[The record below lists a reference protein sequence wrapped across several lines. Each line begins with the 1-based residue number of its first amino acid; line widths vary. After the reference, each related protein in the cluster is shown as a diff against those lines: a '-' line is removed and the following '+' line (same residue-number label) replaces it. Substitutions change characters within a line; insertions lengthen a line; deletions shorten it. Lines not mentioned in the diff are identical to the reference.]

1 MSKYDLIFIE
11 EVNKDV
17 LDAYLWYE
25 DQREGL
31 GDEFL
36 ESLEEGYTK
45 ISKNP
50 YFYQVKFENKRTLKI
65 KRFPYLII
73 YEIEENSV
81 IVYAVFQAS
90 RDPLICK
97 DR

>member
-1 MSKYDLIFIE
+1 VNKYDLIIKE
-11 EVNKDV
+11 QAEGHALN
-17 LDAYLWYE
+17 AYLWYE

-36 ESLEEGYTK
+36 KSLEEGYTK

-81 IVYAVFQAS
+81 IVYAVFYAS
-90 RDPLICK
+90 RDPLIWQN
-97 DR
+97 R